1 MKLNRAPERHL
12 GRRPNDPRK
21 PRVTLRRAPG
31 ATITPPASADFIS
44 KVPAWNMAL
53 NDQIGDCTCAGLDHI
68 ITQVEKYGQAKDV
81 IVPDATTLAMY
92 KAISGYNGTPATD
105 VGATLQD
112 ALNYARKTG
121 ILGYKPVA
129 FAQIDATDVQ
139 LIQNCIAS
147 FGAVYTGFNFP
158 GSAMDQFNAGK
169 PWSYVPRSR
178 IEGGHCVPLMAFDPT
193 YVTVVTWGET
203 QKMTYD
209 FMARYFDEMWVAI
222 YPDLM
227 QATGTLPSGLDA
239 ADADAQYTALTGDTT
254 VPFANITPPVVVPPV
269 VDPPVVVP
277 PATDADAT
285 LAAAARAW
293 ITAKGL

>member
-31 ATITPPASADFIS
+31 AVITPPATADFIS
-44 KVPAWNMAL
+44 KVPSWNMAL
-53 NDQIGDCTCAGLDHI
+53 NDQIGCCTVSGLDHI

-81 IVPDATTLAMY
+81 VVPDATTLAMY

-112 ALNYARKTG
+112 ALNYARKNG
-121 ILGYKPVA
+121 LVGYKPVA
-129 FAQIDATDVQ
+129 FAQIDATDVT

-147 FGAVYTGFNFP
+147 FGCVYTGFNFP

-169 PWSYVPRSR
+169 PWTYVPRSR
-178 IEGGHCVPLMAFDPT
+178 IEGGHCVPIMAYDAT
-193 YVTVVTWGET
+193 SLTVVTWGET
-203 QKMTYD
+203 QKMDYN
-209 FMARYFDEMWVAI
+209 FMGRYFDEMWVAI

-239 ADADAQYTALTGDTT
+239 ADADAQYQQLTNDTT
-254 VPFANITPPVVVPPV
+254 VPFQVVTPPVVVPPV
-269 VDPPVVVP
+269 VVPPVVTP
-277 PATDADAT
+277 PATDADGV
-285 LAAAARAW
+285 LAASLHTW
-293 ITAKGL
+293 LTAKGL